1 MGPMPRTEFAERSV
15 PPRPW
20 TEFLGRLRDRMAKD
34 NVAGLSA
41 QISYYFALALFPSL
55 IVLGAVVGTL
65 PSTHLWDGILRWIT
79 QYFPAETRAFVF
91 QTVASLTE
99 GRNRYLSLGLV
110 GTAWAA
116 SGGLMSLM
124 SALNT
129 VYRVKETRSYLK
141 RLGVAF
147 LMLFVLGS
155 LVLAT
160 FGLLTAGYWLDQWLR
175 SQVTPTVP
183 LALVA
188 RVARW
193 ATSIVVAI
201 LSITWLDHTLP
212 NRKRSWRWFTP
223 GTVLIVT
230 GWLLFSLGFNLYVRR
245 IASYHRTYGVL
256 GAFVILMVWV
266 YTASLIAL
274 VGAEVNS
281 VLRNGQ
287 RDASDQA
294 PEARIVG

>member
-1 MGPMPRTEFAERSV
+1 MD
-15 PPRPW
+15 
-20 TEFLGRLRDRMAKD
+20 FLGRLGERMARD

-65 PSTHLWDGILRWIT
+65 PSTYLWDGILKWIT
-79 QYFPAETRAFVF
+79 HYFPQDTQAFIF
-91 QTVASLTE
+91 QTVASLTQ

-124 SALNT
+124 SALNA
-129 VYRVKETRSYLK
+129 VYGVKETRSYPR
-141 RLGVAF
+141 RLGTVF
-147 LMLFVLGS
+147 LMLFVLGL

-160 FGLLTAGYWLDQWLR
+160 FGLLSAGYWLDQWLR
-175 SQVTPTVP
+175 AELTPAVP
-183 LALVA
+183 VAALA

-193 ATSIVVAI
+193 TTSIAVTL

-212 NRKRSWRWFTP
+212 NRKRPWRWFTP
-223 GTVLIVT
+223 GTVMIVT
-230 GWLLFSLGFNLYVRR
+230 GWVLFSSGFDLYVRR
-245 IASYHRTYGVL
+245 IAAYHRTYGVL
-256 GAFVILMVWV
+256 GGFVILMVWV
-266 YTASLIAL
+266 YVASLIAL

-281 VLRNGQ
+281 ELRSWR
-287 RDASDQA
+287 RDGSGPV
-294 PEARIVG
+294 PEARAEDR